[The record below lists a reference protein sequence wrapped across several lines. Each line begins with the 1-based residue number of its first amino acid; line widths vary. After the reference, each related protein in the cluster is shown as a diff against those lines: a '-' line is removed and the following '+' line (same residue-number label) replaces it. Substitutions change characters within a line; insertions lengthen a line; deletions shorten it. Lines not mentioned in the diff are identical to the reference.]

1 MSKKEKS
8 KKNLFNKEEKPRHLL
23 SDIIN
28 PEESKKFI
36 YNNKKALLCFEDFI
50 KYQNNKSRNDKL
62 SLRLLSLN
70 TNIEE
75 YKKNP
80 ILILKSY
87 DKKIFDDKKKNF
99 KNQILGVDEGLI
111 TLPKSDYE
119 EYINSYAGIETCRFK
134 NNLNLKTVEKE
145 ENNNF
150 SHKKN
155 SNNLIYS
162 AKSLSAVK
170 RNIKKRITELD
181 RGNEL
186 VTRKSKYIKINSDHH
201 FLLKMKKLKE
211 DFEQQLKYNFEL
223 KKLNTWDFLNLPR
236 YNKSSPSNNIINNNN
251 SKLPKRRQSIINF
264 SNLNEEDASNMG
276 WLLNIRNDKEKL
288 KVIGRIK
295 QLNDFFTGFGKEQDA
310 IFMQTMKMNK
320 KGFMFDAFYKSKEE
334 LNDVKIDENEII
346 SGVNY
351 YREVM
356 KVKIK
361 REDMFKSEICTC
373 AEELRMAKIEKQKY
387 IIEYYELLNEL
398 DKLNKKE
405 IDVLNELNINSKNKI
420 FYTSANRDNKKNK
433 NYKSEKN
440 LNLIDLN
447 DKNNSNKNLNNIYL
461 YRKKFA
467 KINSSDKKI
476 LKRNKFLKLQMN
488 NDIIL
493 QSLTEIRKKKNL
505 LEEKIKQN
513 NINLNNVQIK
523 HKKAKAN
530 YSEKCQLLSG
540 YYYQILKKGI
550 DVRKSGL
557 SWVVVKLMELNA
569 FIDKNH
575 FPSFLSDSEINY
587 LMKIGIK
594 TYELN
599 ELVKLFQ
606 LLKKRQKKL
615 KERHI
620 QEDKDKENQKKVE
633 KFNKL
638 KEANK
643 DNKYNIGNDYVEYM
657 EEIQRKYENVINICL
672 NEKTEENGIN
682 QITETIKK
690 QILKMQDEDIDD
702 LNNDNLYEMYFIPG
716 SLAQYFS
723 KDKIFRQYFDDIY
736 YLNEEIN
743 KRRRELKKEKE
754 DEYKKYR
761 LKLNTNYFLKKI
773 MGKEIIIKN
782 KMVSER
788 DKIMAALFGN
798 DISV

>member
-186 VTRKSKYIKINSDHH
+186 VTRKSKYIKISSDHH

-236 YNKSSPSNNIINNNN
+236 YNKASPSNNIINNNN

-782 KMVSER
+782 KMVNER

>member
-211 DFEQQLKYNFEL
+211 EFEQQLKYNFEL

-236 YNKSSPSNNIINNNN
+236 YNKASPNNNSLNNNN

-361 REDMFKSEICTC
+361 REDK
-373 AEELRMAKIEKQKY
+373 
-387 IIEYYELLNEL
+387 LLNEL

-405 IDVLNELNINSKNKI
+405 IDVLNELNINSKNKL
-420 FYTSANRDNKKNK
+420 FYTSGNRENKKNK
-433 NYKSEKN
+433 NFKSEKN

-643 DNKYNIGNDYVEYM
+643 DNKYNIGNDYIEYM

>member
-373 AEELRMAKIEKQKY
+373 AEELRLAKIEKQKY

-657 EEIQRKYENVINICL
+657 DEIQRKYENVINICL